1 MTVLLGANGRGKTNV
16 LEALNYLSTL
26 GSHRVSSDQPLIRAG
41 MDGARIA
48 ATAVNDGRELSVNIA
63 LIPGKANRGGIN
75 RTPVRRTREI
85 LGIIQTVMFAP
96 EDLSLVRGDPG
107 DRRRFM
113 DELLTTR
120 WPRMAGVRA
129 DYDKVLRQRSALL
142 KTAGPSMR
150 RGQSAD
156 GASALATLEVWDAN
170 LARFGAEL
178 IATRLDL
185 LSELAPHI
193 SASYADV
200 APESQ
205 HAAINYRSSLGE
217 SMPHIYRDI
226 NSHTGTADVEVLEAA
241 VLAELAEVR
250 DREIARGVCLVG
262 PHRDELEL
270 RLGPHP
276 VKGYASHGES
286 WAYALSLRLA
296 SLSLL
301 REDGTDPVLMLDD
314 VFAELD
320 RQRRSALA
328 AVAARTEQVLITA
341 AVPEDVP
348 AELHARRLFVE
359 IEERDGHRISYM
371 TTESETLVE
380 SENIAAMTEGGTV
393 DG

>member
-1 MTVLLGANGRGKTNV
+1 
-16 LEALNYLSTL
+16 
-26 GSHRVSSDQPLIRAG
+26 
-41 MDGARIA
+41 
-48 ATAVNDGRELSVNIA
+48 
-63 LIPGKANRGGIN
+63 
-75 RTPVRRTREI
+75 
-85 LGIIQTVMFAP
+85 
-96 EDLSLVRGDPG
+96 
-107 DRRRFM
+107 
-113 DELLTTR
+113 
-120 WPRMAGVRA
+120 
-129 DYDKVLRQRSALL
+129 
-142 KTAGPSMR
+142 MR

-193 SASYADV
+193 SAAYADV

-217 SMPHIYRDI
+217 SMPHNYRDI
-226 NSHTGTADVEVLEAA
+226 NSHTGPADVEVLEAA

-270 RLGPHP
+270 HLGPHP

-286 WAYALSLRLA
+286 WAYALALRLA

-348 AELHARRLFVE
+348 AELHARRLYVE
-359 IEERDGHRISYM
+359 IEELDGQRISRM
-371 TTESETLVE
+371 TTEPPAPVE
-380 SENIAAMTEGGTV
+380 LENLTAMTERGSA